1 MYFRE
6 AKVPDN
12 KRGEELVALL
22 EDDAFRVVSQSGFVS
37 GDGVE
42 YEEVKKCLQ
51 EQYAPKG
58 VELEWQRKLHSAHQE
73 RPETLLE
80 FSGPLRMLAD
90 KAYPSW
96 SAERRLEMAQS
107 LEAALD
113 LASQWE
119 SVELAQQSLR
129 GEKQGSGASLAV
141 SGERDL
147 VQGALRANTVE
158 ELALQVQQLS
168 QEIRK
173 LSSRE
178 VGEKRSAPKRVP
190 VCWNCKQKGHIR
202 RNCPQRK
209 ERSVSPK
216 EIGKDRK
223 PKKIFYFSDGCAAQY
238 KNRKNFINLC
248 HHAEDFNVLAEW
260 HFFAT
265 SHGKTAAD
273 SVAGTLKRMAAKAS
287 LQRPN
292 EDQILNA
299 KKLYEFASNEIAG
312 MSFCFVTN
320 EEHNEEEKIL
330 QARFLKSKT
339 LPGTQK
345 YHCFKPLNT
354 TMVEVKQYSAAEQ
367 KYNKR
372 KMKNATS

>member
-1 MYFRE
+1 MDDHLIDNIQYHQWTQTDRSSLITVVQPVEEFLDSFIDILQTLKCHDYI
-6 AKVPDN
+6 AKVQNSFLNQLKTVLRPEEYVVIADFSENYKCIVQDAVQSYHWNSTYATLHPFLCYYQDN
-12 KRGEELVALL
+12 GQLHHTCFV
-22 EDDAFRVVSQSGFVS
+22 VVSENTDHNTIAVHLFQ
-37 GDGVE
+37 
-42 YEEVKKCLQ
+42 KKLI
-51 EQYAPKG
+51 
-58 VELEWQRKLHSAHQE
+58 
-73 RPETLLE
+73 E
-80 FSGPLRMLAD
+80 F
-90 KAYPSW
+90 
-96 SAERRLEMAQS
+96 
-107 LEAALD
+107 
-113 LASQWE
+113 
-119 SVELAQQSLR
+119 
-129 GEKQGSGASLAV
+129 
-141 SGERDL
+141 
-147 VQGALRANTVE
+147 
-158 ELALQVQQLS
+158 LS
-168 QEIRK
+168 ITF
-173 LSSRE
+173 
-178 VGEKRSAPKRVP
+178 
-190 VCWNCKQKGHIR
+190 
-202 RNCPQRK
+202 
-209 ERSVSPK
+209 
-216 EIGKDRK
+216 RK